1 MVNFSSS
8 VACVTK
14 WHDNLEKTMDGSK
27 ICVEE
32 MTDTIVCFRYT
43 CVAASFANIQKIT
56 LQKYIASEFIQNFYL
71 VPEIL
76 KP

>member
-8 VACVTK
+8 LACITK

-32 MTDTIVCFRYT
+32 MTGRIVCSGDAR
-43 CVAASFANIQKIT
+43 VAASFTNI
-56 LQKYIASEFIQNFYL
+56 
-71 VPEIL
+71 PEIGFKKIYRVQIL
-76 KP
+76 I